1 MPNIASSVRISADAN
16 AILDRLVDRLGGSKS
31 KVVERAITSLE
42 QRLFHDEVKQ
52 AYATLR
58 QDEAGWKEYMAE
70 VALWDRLA
78 SDGLPDGT
86 DW

>member
-16 AILDRLVDRLGGSKS
+16 AILDRLVDRLGGSKR
-31 KVVERAITSLE
+31 KVVERAIASLE

-52 AYATLR
+52 AFATLR
-58 QDEAGWKEYMAE
+58 LDEAAWNEYMAE

-78 SDGLPDGT
+78 SDGLPAGN

>member
-31 KVVERAITSLE
+31 KVVERAIASLE
-42 QRLFHDEVKQ
+42 ERLFRDEVKH

-58 QDEAGWKEYMAE
+58 QNEAGWKEYMDE
-70 VALWDRLA
+70 VALWDRLTL
-78 SDGLPDGT
+78 DGLPDGT

>member
-1 MPNIASSVRISADAN
+1 MTSDAN
-16 AILDRLVDRLGGSKS
+16 AILDRLVDKLGGSKA
-31 KVVERAITSLE
+31 KVVERAISPLE
-42 QRLFHDEVKQ
+42 QRLFQEEVKQ
-52 AYATLR
+52 AYTTLR

-78 SDGLPDGT
+78 SEGLPEGT